1 MTGEPTLTQQQRA
14 AIELYVRSKWIKA
27 SLALEDENLFIE
39 YAQPKR
45 DQTTPTNTHDESPPP
60 ATTIATGISSA
71 NGSTSNNETADT
83 ITSQKRTVK
92 IVKPDNTGLGKLDV
106 TRHKYFNSIVFFRHQ
121 HQRWTRK
128 SNANFNQ

>member
-1 MTGEPTLTQQQRA
+1 MTGEPASTQQQRA
-14 AIELYVRSKWIKA
+14 AVELYVRSKWIKA

-45 DQTTPTNTHDESPPP
+45 DQTTPTNINDESPPP
-60 ATTIATGISSA
+60 AIASVAA

-92 IVKPDNTGLGKLDV
+92 IVKPDNTGLGQLDE
-106 TRHKYFNSIVFFRHQ
+106 RKGFRLDLSLFQ
-121 HQRWTRK
+121 ASASKVDEKIACRY
-128 SNANFNQ
+128 